1 MYNYI
6 NPHSVV
12 HMYRH
17 TVTGIRVVTLLH
29 MCVQIHE
36 EGGRV
41 RHGGK
46 SVTGEAKAGR
56 SQVQGQ
62 MRQS

>member
-1 MYNYI
+1 
-6 NPHSVV
+6 
-12 HMYRH
+12 MYRH